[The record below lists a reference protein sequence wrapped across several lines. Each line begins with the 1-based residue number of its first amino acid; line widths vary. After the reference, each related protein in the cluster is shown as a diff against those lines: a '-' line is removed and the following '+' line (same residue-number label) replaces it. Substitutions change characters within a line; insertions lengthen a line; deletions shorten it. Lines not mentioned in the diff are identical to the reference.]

1 MEEASDAGDDKSQ
14 SNHDDDVNSCD
25 DQESLVDSA
34 DYDTDLD
41 VAGQSAIEHAL
52 DCMCVY

>member
-1 MEEASDAGDDKSQ
+1 MEESSDAGDDKSQ
-14 SNHDDDVNSCD
+14 SHDDDDVNSCE

-41 VAGQSAIEHAL
+41 VAGQQFIERIR
-52 DCMCVY
+52 CTTI